1 MRTWFVTT
9 VLPNS
14 SGSYDQGVA
23 AKLNQ
28 LQTAGHT
35 IFSVQAIS
43 GGVQIVSYITG
54 N

>member
-14 SGSYDQGVA
+14 NGSYDQAVA

-28 LQTAGHT
+28 LQAASHT
-35 IFSVQAIS
+35 IFSVQSIS
-43 GGVQIVSYITG
+43 GGVQIVSYTTV
-54 N
+54 